1 MIFVASSSPVPIY
14 NIYRAEN
21 GITNADLSLSVVA
34 YFAGTILALV
44 CLGRLVNHL
53 GRKPV
58 SLATLIVCRT
68 SCRQTYSP
76 TYCSLYPLS
85 PCR

>member
-1 MIFVASSSPVPIY
+1 MAATASLIMIFVASSSPVPIY
-14 NIYRAEN
+14 NIYRVEN

-44 CLGRLVNHL
+44 YLGRLVNHL

-58 SLATLIVCRT
+58 SLATLAISVRGT
-68 SCRQTYSP
+68 
-76 TYCSLYPLS
+76 
-85 PCR
+85 